1 MNMCVLA
8 ALVVLEFLVLRYG
21 NYLYLNM
28 CVLAVLVVLEFL
40 VKIW

>member
-8 ALVVLEFLVLRYG
+8 VLVVLEFLVRYG
-21 NYLYLNM
+21 NYLYMNM

>member
-8 ALVVLEFLVLRYG
+8 VFVVQEFLVLRYG
-21 NYLYLNM
+21 NSLYMNM